1 MKNLFL
7 TLILL
12 AICTVGMAQINLHE
26 GIVITLTG
34 DTLHGSIDYRTD
46 PMNAEQCLFIP
57 DGKSE
62 SVTYKPGE
70 IAGYRFLDNG
80 RLYVTKKIKDD
91 KNNLRTFFL
100 EYVVRGQLSLYRLS
114 SSIKEDTFLLEDE
127 NGQLVQFSEE
137 EQQIDEQLHRTN
149 LKPVL
154 AMTSKSQSTQKM
166 LWKQA
171 VNRKTVTK
179 AVVNYNNEVCPD
191 GICEI
196 LEYKNKKTPNSE
208 KLFHP
213 TVKIGMVT
221 SNLISSSFY
230 DLPRNYTLQYTVGV
244 DYYAVR
250 LAKGLFASIDLSYYQ
265 TKQSEKKDKYLENW
279 PTTYSEHIK
288 TLYAK
293 EAYLTVGAGYQWK
306 RFRFQPRL
314 YGGYAFSTCWL
325 REKSALEDSGT
336 TIAILLR
343 GFHFGAGVVCPIKNG
358 AILIDCKCSS
368 TSLGDPLWISQDDI
382 EGSVNRWSLSIG
394 YQFGY

>member
-12 AICTVGMAQINLHE
+12 ASSAVCMAQINLRE
-26 GIVITLTG
+26 GIVITLSG

-46 PMNAEQCLFIP
+46 QMNAEQCLFVP

-114 SSIKEDTFLLEDE
+114 SSIKEDTYLLEDE

-208 KLFHP
+208 KLFRP
-213 TVKIGMVT
+213 TVKIGMVN
-221 SNLISSSFY
+221 SNLISCAYS
-230 DLPRNYTLQYTVGV
+230 DLSRNYTMQYSVGV

-250 LAKGLFASIDLSYYQ
+250 LSKGLFASFDLSYYQ
-265 TKQSEKKDKYLENW
+265 ASQTEKKYEYYDPRY
-279 PTTYSEHIK
+279 IK

-314 YGGYAFSTCWL
+314 YGGYAFSTCWVK
-325 REKSALEDSGT
+325 EKCDSKDYGT
-336 TIAILLR
+336 TIAVLLR
-343 GFHFGAGVVCPIKNG
+343 GYHFGAGVVCPIKKG
-358 AILIDCKCSS
+358 AILIDCKSS
-368 TSLGDPLWISQDDI
+368 ATSLGDPLWMSQDEDI
-382 EGSVNRWSLSIG
+382 KGSVGRLSLSIG